1 MNYPTF
7 YKIRQKLEKRKIEDL
22 ASAVKKQFDAIELG
36 SRIKPG
42 AEIAITA
49 GSRGI
54 SNIAA
59 ITRYVCDYVKAC
71 GGNPFIVPSMGS
83 HGGATAE
90 GQRLVLK
97 KMGITEETMGA
108 EIRSSMEVVNLGTTI
123 NGAPVYMDK
132 NAYEADGIISL
143 NRVKPHTDFISTIES
158 GIVKMVAVGLGKEKG
173 ASAMHCYSLAETI
186 PLAYEIAREK
196 GPILAGLAI
205 LENSNDET
213 YLLKAV
219 KPEDFIAEEQALLE
233 LSKTLVPSIPCDG
246 GDILVVKEMGK
257 MYSGTGMDTKVI
269 GRMKV
274 RGVPEPEK
282 PDFNKVLVLRISK
295 ASYGNALG
303 VGLADITTKALAD
316 QIDYQVTYSN
326 LLPTTYLE
334 RGKVPVIME
343 TEQAAMDAALRTIGN
358 VAPEAARIIIIDNT
372 LHLEILYASEASLAE
387 MDKNRIEI
395 LEQYTGNL
403 FDEEGKLTIE

>member
-1 MNYPTF
+1 MQYPKF
-7 YKIRQKLEKRKIEDL
+7 YKIRQQLEKRKIEDL
-22 ASAVKKQFDAIELG
+22 RSEVWKQLDSIKLG
-36 SRIKPG
+36 ERIKPK

-59 ITRYVCDYVKAC
+59 ITKYTCDYVKEQ
-71 GGNPFIVPSMGS
+71 GGIPFIVPAMGS
-83 HGGATAE
+83 HGGATGE
-90 GQRLVLK
+90 GQTHVLEK
-97 KMGITEETMGA
+97 LGISEETMGA
-108 EIRSSMEVVNLGTTI
+108 EIRSSMEVVNLGATA

-143 NRVKPHTDFISTIES
+143 NRVKPHTDFISKIES
-158 GIVKMVAVGLGKEKG
+158 GVVKMVAVGLGKEKG
-173 ASAMHCYSLAETI
+173 ASAMHCYSLADTI
-186 PLAYEIAREK
+186 PLAFEIARQK
-196 GPILAGLAI
+196 APIMAGLAI

-219 KPEDFIAEEQALLE
+219 KPEDFIEEEQKLLE
-233 LSKTLVPSIPCDG
+233 QAKKLVPSIPCDR
-246 GDILVVKEMGK
+246 GDILIVKEMGK
-257 MYSGTGMDTKVI
+257 MFSGTGMDTKVI

-295 ASYGNALG
+295 ASAGNALG
-303 VGLADITTKALAD
+303 VGLADITTKALVD

-343 TEQAAMDAALRTIGN
+343 TEQAALDTALRTIGN
-358 VAPEAARIIIIDNT
+358 VAPEAAEIIIIDNT
-372 LHLEILYASEASLAE
+372 LHLETMFVSETALSG
-387 MDKNRIEI
+387 MDRNRIEI
-395 LEQYTGNL
+395 LEAYTGNL
-403 FDEEGKLTIE
+403 FDEEGHLAI

>member
-1 MNYPTF
+1 MQYPKF
-7 YKIRQKLEKRKIEDL
+7 YKIRQQLEKSKIEDIR
-22 ASAVKKQFDAIELG
+22 SEVWKQLDAIKLG
-36 SRIKPG
+36 ETIKPK

-54 SNIAA
+54 SNLAA
-59 ITRYVCDYVKAC
+59 ITRYTCDYVKAQ
-71 GGNPFIVPSMGS
+71 GGIPFIVPSMGS

-90 GQRLVLK
+90 GQTHVLEK
-97 KMGITEETMGA
+97 LGISEETMDA
-108 EIRSSMEVVNLGTTI
+108 EIRSSMEVVNLGTTA

-132 NAYEADGIISL
+132 NAYTSDGIISL
-143 NRVKPHTDFISTIES
+143 NRVKPHTDFISKNES

-173 ASAMHCYSLAETI
+173 ASAMHCYSLADTI
-186 PLAYEIAREK
+186 PLAYEIARQK
-196 GPILAGLAI
+196 APILAGLAI

-219 KPEDFIAEEQALLE
+219 KPEDFIEEEQKLLE
-233 LSKTLVPSIPCDG
+233 QAKKLVPSIPCDR

-257 MYSGTGMDTKVI
+257 MFSGTGMDTKVI

-295 ASYGNALG
+295 VSAGNALG
-303 VGLADITTKALAD
+303 VGLADITTKALVD

-343 TEQAAMDAALRTIGN
+343 TEQAALDAALRTIGN
-358 VAPEAARIIIIDNT
+358 VAPEAAEIIIIDNT
-372 LHLEILYASEASLAE
+372 LHLETMMVSETALAG
-387 MDKNRIEI
+387 MDRNRIEI
-395 LEQYTGNL
+395 LEAYTGNL
-403 FDEEGKLTIE
+403 FDEKGNLAI

>member
-22 ASAVKKQFDAIELG
+22 ESEVKKQFDAIELAG
-36 SRIKPG
+36 RIKPG

-59 ITRYVCDYVKAC
+59 ITKYVCDYVKAS
-71 GGNPFIVPSMGS
+71 GGKPFIVPSMGS

-90 GQRLVLK
+90 GQILVLK

-108 EIRSSMEVVNLGTTI
+108 EIRSSMEVVNLGTTA

-132 NAYEADGIISL
+132 NAYASDGIISL
-143 NRVKPHTDFISTIES
+143 NRVKPHTDFISKNES
-158 GIVKMVAVGLGKEKG
+158 GIVKMIAVGLGKEKG
-173 ASAMHCYSLAETI
+173 ASAMHCFSLAETI
-186 PLAYEIAREK
+186 PLAYEIARDK
-196 GPILAGLAI
+196 GPMMAGLAI

-233 LSKTLVPSIPCDG
+233 LSKALVPSIPCDG

-334 RGKVPVIME
+334 RGKVPVIMV

-358 VAPEAARIIIIDNT
+358 VAPEAARIVIIDNT
-372 LHLEILYASEASLAE
+372 LHLETLYASEASLAE
-387 MDKNRIEI
+387 MDRDRIEI
-395 LEQYTGNL
+395 LEKYTGNL
-403 FDEEGKLTIE
+403 FDEEGKLTI

>member
-1 MNYPTF
+1 MQYPKF
-7 YKIRQKLEKRKIEDL
+7 YKIRQQLEKSKIEDL
-22 ASAVKKQFDAIELG
+22 RSEVWKQLDAIKLG
-36 SRIKPG
+36 ETIKPK

-54 SNIAA
+54 SNLAA
-59 ITRYVCDYVKAC
+59 ITRYTCDYVKAQ
-71 GGNPFIVPSMGS
+71 GGIPFIVPSMGS

-90 GQRLVLK
+90 GQTHVLEK
-97 KMGITEETMGA
+97 LGISEKTMDA
-108 EIRSSMEVVNLGTTI
+108 EIRSSMEVVNLGTTA

-143 NRVKPHTDFISTIES
+143 NRVKPHTDFISKIES

-173 ASAMHCYSLAETI
+173 ASAMHCYSLADTI
-186 PLAYEIAREK
+186 PLAYEIARQK
-196 GPILAGLAI
+196 APILVGLAI

-219 KPEDFIAEEQALLE
+219 KPENFIEEEQKLLE
-233 LSKTLVPSIPCDG
+233 QAKKLVPSIPCDR
-246 GDILVVKEMGK
+246 GDILIVKEMGK
-257 MYSGTGMDTKVI
+257 MFSGTGMDTKVI

-295 ASYGNALG
+295 ASAGNALG
-303 VGLADITTKALAD
+303 VGLADITTKALVD

-343 TEQAAMDAALRTIGN
+343 TEQAALDTALRTIGN
-358 VAPEAARIIIIDNT
+358 VAPEAAEIIIIDNT
-372 LHLEILYASEASLAE
+372 LHLETMFVSETALSG
-387 MDKNRIEI
+387 MDRNRIEI
-395 LEQYTGNL
+395 LEAYTGNL
-403 FDEEGKLTIE
+403 FDEEGHLAI